1 MADSVQSFFPP
12 GKAAHDPAWI
22 DLLEP
27 TEAEV
32 AAVSARYGIRLP
44 SRAELDEIET
54 SSRLRVDGDAIVV
67 TLPIAS
73 GPEDGAPVRRP
84 LGLILTRAHFVT
96 VRYGEVHGITRA
108 RAALAGASEVT
119 SVVAFVAVLEG
130 MVDYAADELERLGG
144 TLNDLSQR
152 IFQQPDVQS
161 PRANL
166 ALKALLRAV
175 GRLGERL
182 SHIRE
187 SLLALERIPPFVAE
201 KAKTRS
207 LNLELGRLDIVEQ
220 DAKSLADFEVHL
232 TDKTQFLLDA
242 VLGFISTE
250 QNDIFRVLT
259 IVSVLGIPPTF
270 IASMYG
276 MNFDTIRE
284 YHWSHGYFYAL
295 SLIFLSIALPAW
307 WFKRRG
313 WF

>member
-1 MADSVQSFFPP
+1 VQCTFPP
-12 GKAAHDPAWI
+12 GKAAHDAPWI

-32 AAVSARYGIRLP
+32 AAMSAAHGIRIP
-44 SRAELDEIET
+44 SRAMLEEIET
-54 SSRLRVDGDAIVV
+54 SSRLQVQDDAIVA
-67 TLPIAS
+67 TMPITS
-73 GPEDGAPVRRP
+73 GPEHGPPVRRP
-84 LGLILTRAHFVT
+84 LGLILTQDLFVT

-108 RAALAGASEVT
+108 RAALADSKGDVT
-119 SVVAFVAVLEG
+119 SVAAFMCVLEG
-130 MVDYAADELERLGG
+130 MVDYAADELERLGAM
-144 TLNDLSQR
+144 LNDASQR
-152 IFQQPDVQS
+152 IFQQPDTQS
-161 PRANL
+161 PRANF
-166 ALKALLRAV
+166 ALKAMLRAV
-175 GRLGERL
+175 GRVGERL

-187 SLLALERIPPFVAE
+187 SLLALERIAPFVAG
-201 KAKTRS
+201 KAKPWLGSR
-207 LNLELGRLDIVEQ
+207 EQGRLDILEQ
-220 DAKSLADFEVHL
+220 DAKSLAEFEVHL

-276 MNFDTIRE
+276 MNFDTIHE
-284 YHWSHGYFYAL
+284 YHWRHGYLWAL
-295 SLIFLSIALPAW
+295 SLIFLSILLPAW